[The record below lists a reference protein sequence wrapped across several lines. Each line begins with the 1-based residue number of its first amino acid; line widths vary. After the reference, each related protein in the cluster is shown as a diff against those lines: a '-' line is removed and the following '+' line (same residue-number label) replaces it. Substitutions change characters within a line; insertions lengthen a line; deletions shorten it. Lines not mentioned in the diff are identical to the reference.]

1 MAARL
6 DNHIEKELLERLKKG
21 TYGDIYN
28 FSQKAFEK
36 ALENEV
42 EEDEDETEKDIEG
55 EEEEDEEEE
64 EIEKEVEDELE
75 ADYED
80 GERVFVEDFEESDDD
95 MEDIGDDDMENL
107 DLDTS
112 TDEDSSDDNDVEG
125 GKVVKKPGLS
135 KPVAKKGGKKRKS
148 LKPHVE
154 IEYETEEAER
164 EKLKA

>member
-1 MAARL
+1 M
-6 DNHIEKELLERLKKG
+6 
-21 TYGDIYN
+21 
-28 FSQKAFEK
+28 
-36 ALENEV
+36 
-42 EEDEDETEKDIEG
+42 
-55 EEEEDEEEE
+55 EEEE
-64 EIEKEVEDELE
+64 EEEEEEEDELE

-112 TDEDSSDDNDVEG
+112 TDEDSSDNDDDESV
-125 GKVVKKPGLS
+125 KVAQKPGLS

>member
-1 MAARL
+1 M
-6 DNHIEKELLERLKKG
+6 G
-21 TYGDIYN
+21 
-28 FSQKAFEK
+28 
-36 ALENEV
+36 
-42 EEDEDETEKDIEG
+42 
-55 EEEEDEEEE
+55 
-64 EIEKEVEDELE
+64 IEKEVEDELE

-112 TDEDSSDDNDVEG
+112 TDEDSSDDDEG
-125 GKVVKKPGLS
+125 VKEAKKPGLS
-135 KPVAKKGGKKRKS
+135 KPVTKKGGKKRKS